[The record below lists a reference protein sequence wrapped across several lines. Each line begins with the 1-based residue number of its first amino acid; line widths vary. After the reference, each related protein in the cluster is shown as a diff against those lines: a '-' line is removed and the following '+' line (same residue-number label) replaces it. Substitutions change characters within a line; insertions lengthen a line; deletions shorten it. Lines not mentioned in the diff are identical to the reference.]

1 MLGRLISALFLVSYA
16 AALQGADFAFAV
28 IKPATVEAAKNPIAE
43 HGAQHGFYAS
53 SQRSYKIMVNGR
65 FRTLKTSAGDFRS
78 REKELL
84 FLDCDQPAA
93 EGPIVD
99 VVEQV
104 EVVVAEVIADPIETE
119 AGVVQN
125 VLDTVREAYDQYISP
140 YVGSTIETVNSA
152 ARDALA
158 WIGSIWGQKT
168 SKLQQTVLSRL
179 AVLKTDQETGQTL
192 IINAA
197 SVEVKVVRVGQV
209 VFETSS
215 AAVAEQEVDHVKL
228 AVSQFVF
235 EAGDIVV
242 VGGKSWW
249 ESAPLEEVLLALS
262 TNAKLAAKADA
273 IVKLVPKTTDEAR
286 FTLALFE

>member
-1 MLGRLISALFLVSYA
+1 
-16 AALQGADFAFAV
+16 
-28 IKPATVEAAKNPIAE
+28 
-43 HGAQHGFYAS
+43 
-53 SQRSYKIMVNGR
+53 
-65 FRTLKTSAGDFRS
+65 
-78 REKELL
+78 
-84 FLDCDQPAA
+84 LDCDQPAA
-93 EGPIVD
+93 DGPIVD

-104 EVVVAEVIADPIETE
+104 EVVVAEAVADPIETE

-125 VLDTVREAYDQYISP
+125 VLDTVREAYDQYIGP

-158 WIGSIWGQKT
+158 WISNIWGQKT

-192 IINAA
+192 IVNAA

-215 AAVAEQEVDHVKL
+215 SSVAEQEVDHVKL